1 MHHLT
6 RGLILAGALAVA
18 GPAGAQ
24 MLPVRDQNP
33 LVRGAYLP
41 LPAAL
46 DAASDGRF
54 AFAAGVQW
62 TNTVNLGQSP
72 TESMVVDEESVEAD
86 LTLSRGVGDWQ
97 LRATL
102 PVINRSGGVLDG
114 FINGWHNFFGLP
126 QGDRPLVPKNAYSIL
141 YQRVGLPALD
151 APSGTALGD
160 LALEAGHPLVV
171 TPDGRLEGWAG
182 VEAPTGSR
190 SHLTGDGALDAAAWV
205 AGETRLSSRWTLAG
219 RAGASYV
226 GGSVTG
232 LPYEHAVGFATATL
246 GWDWTEH
253 LAAVLQFDAHSAIA
267 RGSDINFLEQAVQ
280 MTIGGRYRFDSG
292 TLFEFGCVEDIE
304 VDHSPDVTFFFGL
317 RWPTGRAP
325 R

>member
-1 MHHLT
+1 MRHLHRVLT
-6 RGLILAGALAVA
+6 IAGALALA
-18 GPAGAQ
+18 GPAAAQ

-33 LVRGAYLP
+33 LTRGAYVP

-46 DAASDGRF
+46 DEAADGRF

-72 TESMVVDEESVEAD
+72 TETMAVDEESVEAD
-86 LTLSRGVGDWQ
+86 LTLTRGVGDWQ
-97 LRATL
+97 VRATL
-102 PVINRSGGVLDG
+102 PVINRGSGVLDG

-126 QGDRPLVPKNAYSIL
+126 QGDRPLVPKNAYSIR
-141 YQRVGLPALD
+141 YQRAGLPALD
-151 APSGTALGD
+151 APSGTSLGD
-160 LALEAGHPLVV
+160 LALEAGHPLAA
-171 TPDGRLEGWAG
+171 TPDGRLEGWVG

-190 SHLTGDGALDAAAWV
+190 SHLTGDGALDAAAWL

-219 RAGASYV
+219 RAGASYA
-226 GGSVTG
+226 GGDLTG
-232 LPYEHAVGFATATL
+232 LPYERAVGFATATV
-246 GWDWTEH
+246 GWDWTAH

-292 TLFEFGCVEDIE
+292 TVFEFGCVEDIE

-317 RWPTGRAP
+317 RWPAGRPP